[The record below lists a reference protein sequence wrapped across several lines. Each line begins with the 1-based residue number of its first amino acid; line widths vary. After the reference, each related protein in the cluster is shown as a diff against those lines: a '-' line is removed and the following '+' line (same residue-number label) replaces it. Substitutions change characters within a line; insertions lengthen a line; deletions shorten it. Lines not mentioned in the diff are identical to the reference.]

1 MYNIYGNCLLLHGRK
16 TALIAEKMATNWK
29 AKIGHIVSV
38 GMNPIK
44 LNFEPFK
51 NPKRTPNANFHVI

>member
-1 MYNIYGNCLLLHGRK
+1 MAEK

-44 LNFEPFK
+44 LNFEPK
-51 NPKRTPNANFHVI
+51 KTQMNTKLKQSNIQVRTSL